1 MENLLFSSNFTNTF
15 ATMLYETDFPIISV
29 DMPPPRNLT
38 DYQKALAKM
47 ILKIVP
53 KFFVKVYCVAYQNY
67 KIKKIA

>member
-1 MENLLFSSNFTNTF
+1 
-15 ATMLYETDFPIISV
+15 MLYETDLPIISV

-38 DYQKALAKM
+38 EYQKALAKM